1 MKTINNRLL
10 KFMMSLY
17 RRYYNRFLP
26 RWYVLV
32 FDVLVIYFSFYV
44 AYAIRLNLQLAE
56 MPMDVVTF
64 KAFFTTLVY
73 LLLMFVFRS
82 YSGIIRHTGL
92 NEIARVFQAT
102 GTAFGALVVTNF
114 LKEAFAVQAV
124 FVPGYSVLL
133 IHFLLAFF
141 VLTGSRLI
149 IKTIFHRLVRANS
162 KLKRRVI
169 IFGAGAAGMVTRSA
183 LLQDQQTDYQV
194 TAFLDDNVSKTGKM
208 LDGIPVLLP
217 QKVFSNGFI
226 KESRADQ
233 LIIAVQHLDLER
245 RKELIEKGLEHQ
257 LEIRVMPPVRDW
269 INGKLSATQ
278 LRRARIEELMERPP
292 IRLGAEHVARELEGK
307 VVLVTGAAGS
317 IGSGIVRQVITY
329 RPKMLILLD
338 QAESVLY
345 DLQFEI
351 NHSPELKP
359 YAHLAEYMIGNV
371 RDLARMEKLFRTF
384 EPEVVYHAAAYKH
397 VPMMEDNPYEAVAVN
412 VLGTR
417 NLADLAV
424 KHGVRK
430 FVMVSSD
437 KAVNPT
443 NVMGAT
449 KRIAE
454 IYVQSIDQEG
464 VTKFVTTRFGNVL
477 DSNGSVIPLFRK
489 QIEQGGPVTVTHR
502 DITRYFM
509 MIPEACSLVL
519 EAGAMSQGREIF
531 VFDMG
536 EPVRIID
543 LATRMIQL
551 SGYAPGKDIMIQETG
566 LRPGEK
572 LFEEL
577 LSTSENTLPTHHPK
591 ILRAQ
596 VTIYG
601 RSEVLKH
608 MKDLE
613 AILDTGDNFSLV
625 RKMKEMVP
633 EFLSNNSVY
642 EILDQSSPEAVSS
655 K

>member
-1 MKTINNRLL
+1 MKTINNRLF

-32 FDVLVIYFSFYV
+32 FDVLVIYFSFFV
-44 AYAIRLNLQLAE
+44 AYALRVNLQLAII
-56 MPMDVVTF
+56 PLDVVTM
-64 KAFFTTLVY
+64 KAAFTTLVY
-73 LLLMFVFRS
+73 LACMYIYRS

-102 GTAFGALVVTNF
+102 GTAFGVLLVAALASQTTGLKVTF
-114 LKEAFAVQAV
+114 I
-124 FVPGYSVLL
+124 PGYAVVL
-133 IHFLLAFF
+133 IHFLVAFF
-141 VLTGSRLI
+141 VLTGSRII
-149 IKTIFHRLVRANS
+149 IKTIFHRMVRANS

-194 TAFLDDNVSKTGKM
+194 MAFLDDNVSKTGKM

-217 QKVFSNGFI
+217 KKVFSNGFI
-226 KESRADQ
+226 DESRADQ

-292 IRLGAEHVARELEGK
+292 IKLGAEHVARELKGK

-329 RPKMLILLD
+329 HPKMLILLD
-338 QAESVLY
+338 QAESALY

-359 YAHLAEYMIGNV
+359 YAHLAEYMIGSV
-371 RDLARMEKLFRTF
+371 CDLARMKKLFSTF
-384 EPEVVYHAAAYKH
+384 GPEIIYHAAAYKH
-397 VPMMEDNPYEAVAVN
+397 VPLMEDNPYEAVAVN
-412 VLGTR
+412 VMGTR
-417 NLADLAV
+417 NMANLAMKYGA
-424 KHGVRK
+424 RK
-430 FVMVSSD
+430 FVMVSTD

-443 NVMGAT
+443 NVMGAS

-454 IYVQSIDQEG
+454 IYVQSINEG
-464 VTKFVTTRFGNVL
+464 HTQFITTRFGNVL

-536 EPVRIID
+536 DAVRIYD

-551 SGYAPGKDIMIQETG
+551 SGYVPGKDIMIKETG

-572 LFEEL
+572 LYEEL
-577 LSTSENTLPTHHPK
+577 LSNSENTLPTHHPK

-601 RSEVLKH
+601 RKEVIKH
-608 MKDLE
+608 LNDLE
-613 AILDTGDNFSLV
+613 AMLATGDNFSLV
-625 RKMKEMVP
+625 RKMKEIVP

-642 EILDQSSPEAVSS
+642 EVLDQTRQEA
-655 K
+655 

>member
-1 MKTINNRLL
+1 MKTINNRLF

-26 RWYVLV
+26 CWYVLV

-44 AYAIRLNLQLAE
+44 AYALRVNLQLANI
-56 MPMDVVTF
+56 PLDVVTL
-64 KAFFTTLVY
+64 KAAFTTLVY
-73 LLLMFVFRS
+73 LAFMYIYRS

-102 GTAFGALVVTNF
+102 GSAFGVLVAANF
-114 LKEAFAVQAV
+114 LKLTFAVPV
-124 FVPGYSVLL
+124 EFVPGYSVLL
-133 IHFLLAFF
+133 IHFLVAFF
-141 VLTGSRLI
+141 VLTGSRII
-149 IKTIFHRLVRANS
+149 IKTIFHRLVHANS

-169 IFGAGAAGMVTRSA
+169 IFGAGAAGMITRSA

-194 TAFLDDNVSKTGKM
+194 MAFLDDNVSKTGKM

-217 QKVFSNGFI
+217 KKVFSNGFI
-226 KESRADQ
+226 DKSRADQ

-292 IRLGAEHVARELEGK
+292 IKLSAAHVARELKGK
-307 VVLVTGAAGS
+307 VVLVSGAAGS

-329 RPKMLILLD
+329 HPKMLILLD
-338 QAESVLY
+338 QAESALY

-359 YAHLAEYMIGNV
+359 YAHLAEYMIGSV
-371 RDLARMEKLFRTF
+371 CDPARMEKLFSTF
-384 EPEVVYHAAAYKH
+384 GPEIIYHAAAYKH
-397 VPMMEDNPYEAVAVN
+397 VPLMEDNPYEAVAVN
-412 VLGTR
+412 VMGTR
-417 NLADLAV
+417 NMANLAV
-424 KHGVRK
+424 KYGARK
-430 FVMVSSD
+430 FVMVSTD

-443 NVMGAT
+443 NVMGAS

-454 IYVQSIDQEG
+454 IYVQSINEG
-464 VTKFVTTRFGNVL
+464 PTQFITTRFGNVL

-519 EAGAMSQGREIF
+519 EAGSMSQGREIF

-536 EPVRIID
+536 DPVRIYD
-543 LATRMIQL
+543 MATRMIQL
-551 SGYAPGKDIMIQETG
+551 SGYVPGKDIMIKETG

-572 LFEEL
+572 LYEEL
-577 LSTSENTLPTHHPK
+577 LSNSENTLPTHHPK

-601 RSEVLKH
+601 HSEVQKH
-608 MKDLE
+608 MNDLE
-613 AILDTGDNFSLV
+613 AMLATGDNFALV

-633 EFLSNNSVY
+633 EFVSNNSVY
-642 EILDQSSPEAVSS
+642 EVLDQTRSEAVSS

>member
-1 MKTINNRLL
+1 MKTINNRLF

-32 FDVLVIYFSFYV
+32 FDVLTIYFSFYV
-44 AYAIRLNLQLAE
+44 AYAIRLNLHLAE
-56 MPMDVVTF
+56 MPMDEVTF

-73 LLLMFVFRS
+73 LSFIFIFRS

-102 GTAFGALVVTNF
+102 GTAFGVLMATNF
-114 LKEAFAVQAV
+114 LRQAFVGPVV
-124 FVPGYSVLL
+124 FIPGYSVLL
-133 IHFLLAFF
+133 IHFLLASF

-194 TAFLDDNVSKTGKM
+194 MAFLDDNVSKTGKM

-217 QKVFSNGFI
+217 EKVFSNGFI
-226 KESRADQ
+226 GESRADQ

-257 LEIRVMPPVRDW
+257 LEVRVMPPVRDW

-292 IRLGAEHVARELEGK
+292 IKLGAEHVARELEGK

-329 RPKMLILLD
+329 HPKMLILLD
-338 QAESVLY
+338 QAESALY

-412 VLGTR
+412 VMGTR

-424 KHGVRK
+424 KYGARK
-430 FVMVSSD
+430 FVMVSTD

-443 NVMGAT
+443 NVMGAS

-454 IYVQSIDQEG
+454 IYVQSINEG
-464 VTKFVTTRFGNVL
+464 HTQFITTRFGNVL

-536 EPVRIID
+536 DPVRIYD

-551 SGYAPGKDIMIQETG
+551 SGYVPGKDIMIKETG

-572 LFEEL
+572 LYEEL
-577 LSTSENTLPTHHPK
+577 LSNSENTLPTHHPK

-596 VTIYG
+596 VTIYE

-608 MKDLE
+608 NKDLE
-613 AILDTGDNFSLV
+613 AMLATGDNFSLV
-625 RKMKEMVP
+625 RKMKEIVP

-642 EILDQSSPEAVSS
+642 EVLDQTRQEA
-655 K
+655 

>member
-1 MKTINNRLL
+1 MKTNNTRLF

-32 FDVLVIYFSFYV
+32 FDVLVIYFSFFV

-56 MPMDVVTF
+56 MPMDVVTL

-73 LLLMFVFRS
+73 LSFMFIFRS

-102 GTAFGALVVTNF
+102 GATFGVLMATNF
-114 LKEAFAVQAV
+114 LRQTFAVPAG

-133 IHFLLAFF
+133 IHFLLASF

-183 LLQDQQTDYQV
+183 LLQDQQTDFQV
-194 TAFLDDNVSKTGKM
+194 MAFLDDNVSKTGKM
-208 LDGIPVLLP
+208 LDGIPVFLP
-217 QKVFSNGFI
+217 RKVFSNGFI

-245 RKELIEKGLEHQ
+245 RKELIERGLEHQ

-292 IRLGAEHVARELEGK
+292 IKLGAEHVARELEGK
-307 VVLVTGAAGS
+307 VVLITGAAGS

-329 RPKMLILLD
+329 RPKKLILLD

-371 RDLARMEKLFRTF
+371 RDLARMQKLFSTF
-384 EPEVVYHAAAYKH
+384 EPEIVYHAAAYKH

-417 NLADLAV
+417 NLADLAM
-424 KHGVRK
+424 KYGARK
-430 FVMVSSD
+430 FVMVSTD

-449 KRIAE
+449 KRLAE
-454 IYVQSIDQEG
+454 IYVQSIEHGPTQ
-464 VTKFVTTRFGNVL
+464 FVTTRFGNVL

-536 EPVRIID
+536 APVRIYD

-551 SGYAPGKDIMIQETG
+551 SGYVPGKDIMIRETG

-577 LSTSENTLPTHHPK
+577 LSNSENTLPTHHPK

-601 RSEVLKH
+601 RSVVLNH
-608 MKDLE
+608 MKGLE
-613 AILDTGDNFSLV
+613 AMLASGDNFALV
-625 RKMKEMVP
+625 KKMKEIVP
-633 EFLSNNSVY
+633 EYVSNNSVY
-642 EILDQSSPEAVSS
+642 EVLDQTRQEAV
-655 K
+655 